1 MKKLIVQNLL
11 LGKIPLEKFATM
23 NNIFVFWKQK
33 VFLEKIWLIK
43 RGIKWS
49 QLKKGPLGTINTQLL
64 HLNWFTDFFIFF
76 IFLKW
81 NKCCELEKT
90 GLPHEIYHLHKVI
103 TPISPFYIKCNVY
116 NREELENN
124 FVTALYTPL
133 SLSLVLM
140 THTTVMVG
148 LIPNS
153 FTSI

>member
-76 IFLKW
+76 IFFEVKQMLW
-81 NKCCELEKT
+81 I
-90 GLPHEIYHLHKVI
+90 G
-103 TPISPFYIKCNVY
+103 
-116 NREELENN
+116 ENW
-124 FVTALYTPL
+124 
-133 SLSLVLM
+133 
-140 THTTVMVG
+140 
-148 LIPNS
+148 
-153 FTSI
+153 FTSWNIPFTQSDNSNITLLH